1 MFNTPSFKKC
11 LKVEQFQRNYLKGD
25 CLSKRTST
33 GDSLS
38 DLDNLLQLVPERS
51 VNVILGWLGY
61 IKYIK

>member
-51 VNVILGWLGY
+51 VNVILG
-61 IKYIK
+61 